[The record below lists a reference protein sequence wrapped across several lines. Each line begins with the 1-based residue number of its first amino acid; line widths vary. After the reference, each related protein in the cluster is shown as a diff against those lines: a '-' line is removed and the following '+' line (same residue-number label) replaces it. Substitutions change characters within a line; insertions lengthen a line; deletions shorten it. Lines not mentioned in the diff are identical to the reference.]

1 MADTIVNT
9 PGPSNNDSG
18 SAGWFVAIIILLAV
32 IAGGFYVYR
41 NGIGR
46 APAPDTTNINV
57 SIPNP
62 IGGEEAPEGGSGQ

>member
-9 PGPSNNDSG
+9 PGPSNNDGS
-18 SAGWFVAIIILLAV
+18 SAGWFVAVIILLAV
-32 IAGGFYVYR
+32 IAGGVYVYR

-57 SIPNP
+57 TVPNP
-62 IGGEEAPEGGSGQ
+62 LGGGDTSGGGAGQ